1 METAQLLKDL
11 PSLCMITACLL
22 VFPRW
27 LWMQFRMSNTEA
39 FMKQIEK
46 LVLANNVERAIKL
59 CDAIPEE
66 PLSMGTRA
74 VLRVHL
80 DGEDQSGT
88 QVMDTFHG
96 ALRGGSVR
104 ACMSP
109 FRSLK
114 TISFFVA
121 VGGILMHF
129 FGPFSHGLGAFWIT
143 TVAFFVMFGS
153 ATSRANILENGLQK
167 AVEELMALIAMPDE
181 ADPGVEAEDEGSTRR
196 GEGYLEIRE
205 AYGDAASS
213 HGEIHAGGV
222 EALLLAT
229 FKKEH
234 GLDLK
239 RDGNA
244 MKRLREAAEK
254 TVHELAV
261 RPETEV
267 NLPFLTADERGPLH
281 LQLIVDRRK
290 ALVFS
295 RRHATKPVAGSPAAT
310 AQEPSPEVSM
320 APAPQAPPTSPPT
333 SPEPAPPAPTPAP
346 SAPPASPPPAGKAV
360 VCRNCATTLPVEP
373 EVLAQIEG
381 EFDLWTKVKSRCP
394 KCGGSF
400 FELKH

>member
-1 METAQLLKDL
+1 
-11 PSLCMITACLL
+11 
-22 VFPRW
+22 
-27 LWMQFRMSNTEA
+27 MSNTEA

-80 DGEDQSGT
+80 SGEDQNET
-88 QVMDTFHG
+88 QVIDTFHE

-114 TISFFVA
+114 TLSFFVA
-121 VGGILMHF
+121 VGAILMHL
-129 FGPFSHGLGAFWIT
+129 FGPFSHGVGAFWIT
-143 TVAFFVMFGS
+143 TLAFFMMFGS
-153 ATSRANILENGLQK
+153 ATTKANNLENGLQK
-167 AVEELMALIAMPDE
+167 AVERLMALIAKPDE
-181 ADPGVEAEDEGSTRR
+181 ADPGVEEEPEGSSLR

-205 AYGDAASS
+205 AYEDAASS

-239 RDGNA
+239 RDENA
-244 MKRLREAAEK
+244 MKRIHEAARQ
-254 TVHELAV
+254 VVSELAV

-281 LQLIVDRRK
+281 LQLMVDRRK

-295 RRHATKPVAGSPAAT
+295 RRHAMEAVAGSPSVPAH
-310 AQEPSPEVSM
+310 QPSPEVPLAS
-320 APAPQAPPTSPPT
+320 APQAPLTSPTT
-333 SPEPAPPAPTPAP
+333 SPELAPPTPTPAP

-360 VCRNCATTLPVEP
+360 VCRNCSTTLPVEP
-373 EVLAQIEG
+373 EILAQIEG

-400 FELKH
+400 FELKN